1 MKRQKMLAA
10 LIVLAVVATLYMFL
24 VVVIVD
30 TLGEAAVPFV
40 LYTVIPTSIVLLLL
54 LIAIPALHIIDTF
67 HEHIMKWKEREI
79 TLRMKQADMA
89 HFYRVNRKIREL
101 ELREALRNAQRRRFR
116 VNRSVY
122 RHQHNLR
129 HRNRHNGW

>member
-1 MKRQKMLAA
+1 MKRHQRLITPFV
-10 LIVLAVVATLYMFL
+10 LIVIATLYMFSL
-24 VVVIVD
+24 AVIVD

-79 TLRMKQADMA
+79 ALRMKQADMA
-89 HFYRVNRKIREL
+89 HHYRVNRKIREL
-101 ELREALRNAQRRRFR
+101 ELREALRVAKMRRFR

-129 HRNRHNGW
+129 HRNRQNGW